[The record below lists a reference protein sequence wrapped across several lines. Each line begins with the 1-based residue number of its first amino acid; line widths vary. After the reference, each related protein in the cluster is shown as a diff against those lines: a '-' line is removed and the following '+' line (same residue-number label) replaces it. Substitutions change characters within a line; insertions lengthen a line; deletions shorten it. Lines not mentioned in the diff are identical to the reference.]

1 MKKLQLPVSIIK
13 QSYAMNKT
21 CDFCHCEETPDN
33 PIGYYKI
40 NAGAWGK
47 VCRKCKMMKE
57 STEGIRLSEGTFLSE
72 VLPEKA
78 PNGMSVL

>member
-1 MKKLQLPVSIIK
+1 MK
-13 QSYAMNKT
+13 KT

-40 NAGAWGK
+40 NAGAWGS

>member
-13 QSYAMNKT
+13 QPYAMNKT

-57 STEGIRLSEGTFLSE
+57 STEGIRMSEGSFLSE
-72 VLPEKA
+72 VMPEKA
-78 PNGMSVL
+78 PSNMSIL